1 MSLIA
6 APEKKTRK
14 PPELR
19 RTRSECS
26 LCFFLFFDRRECFFA
41 LTSTLSLPHSLPLPL
56 LLLLPRLQPTT
67 PAQHE
72 SLASLIDRRSDY
84 YRRAAAC
91 EKCGSSI
98 PASSSSPPRS
108 PARGRSDGGPA
119 PRHGAGG
126 AVVHRRETLLTAP
139 NVLTLFRLALV
150 PVFFALWFVEHGTFA
165 WAPPAAAAVFALAAA
180 TDWLDGYLARRL
192 ALTSAFG
199 AFLDPVADKVMVCTA
214 LVLMAAAPPE
224 PLGSAELSL
233 PVVVVVCR
241 EIAMSA
247 LREWAAAADAG
258 GGEGGGARS
267 AVKVNSLGKWK
278 TALQMVAMV
287 ALLALRHAASP
298 GGWARR
304 SGVPVAVIHA
314 ATRLSLGLLWAGALL
329 AVASL
334 YCYMSSVWRFFLYPG
349 TGGPA
354 PAPEEKKGEAPSSP
368 QRPAAR
374 RRAA

>member
-1 MSLIA
+1 MPPSL
-6 APEKKTRK
+6 
-14 PPELR
+14 L
-19 RTRSECS
+19 SH
-26 LCFFLFFDRRECFFA
+26 FDPFSF
-41 LTSTLSLPHSLPLPL
+41 SLP
-56 LLLLPRLQPTT
+56 Q
-67 PAQHE
+67 QHE
-72 SLASLIDRRSDY
+72 SLASPIDRRSDY

-91 EKCGSSI
+91 EKCGNSI
-98 PASSSSPPRS
+98 PASSPPQSPGRRGEES
-108 PARGRSDGGPA
+108 PSNGEPSETII
-119 PRHGAGG
+119 
-126 AVVHRRETLLTAP
+126 HRRETLLTAP

-150 PVFFALWFVEHGTFA
+150 PVFFALWFVDHGDAA
-165 WAPPAAAAVFALAAA
+165 WAPPTAAAVFAAAA
-180 TDWLDGYLARRL
+180 VTDWLDGYLARRL

-233 PVVVVVCR
+233 PVVVIVCR

-247 LREWAAAADAG
+247 LREWAAASDTG
-258 GGEGGGARS
+258 GGKSGGARS

-287 ALLALRHAASP
+287 ALLALRHASSP

-304 SGVPVAVIHA
+304 FGVPTHVVHA
-314 ATRLSLGLLWAGALL
+314 ATRFSLGLLWAGALL

-334 YCYMSSVWRFFLYPG
+334 YYYMSSVWRFFLYPG
-349 TGGPA
+349 TGGPP
-354 PAPEEKKGEAPSSP
+354 PAASEKNKESSP
-368 QRPAAR
+368 QRRPAAR

>member
-1 MSLIA
+1 ML
-6 APEKKTRK
+6 TFFFF
-14 PPELR
+14 
-19 RTRSECS
+19 
-26 LCFFLFFDRRECFFA
+26 FFLTAKCLLLF
-41 LTSTLSLPHSLPLPL
+41 LTWSTLSLL
-56 LLLLPRLQPTT
+56 LFFSRLH
-67 PAQHE
+67 QHE
-72 SLASLIDRRSDY
+72 SLASPIDRRSDY
-84 YRRAAAC
+84 YRRVAAC
-91 EKCGSSI
+91 EKCGNSI
-98 PASSSSPPRS
+98 ALGSPPQS
-108 PARGRSDGGPA
+108 PRRGGAGAGREGAGPA
-119 PRHGAGG
+119 NPLGDSEI
-126 AVVHRRETLLTAP
+126 VVHRRETLLTAP

-150 PVFFALWFVEHGTFA
+150 PVFFALWFVEHGDAA
-165 WAPPAAAAVFALAAA
+165 WAPPAAAAVFAAAA
-180 TDWLDGYLARRL
+180 LTDWLDGYLARRL

-247 LREWAAAADAG
+247 LREWAAASDTNSSG
-258 GGEGGGARS
+258 GSKGGGGGARS

-278 TALQMVAMV
+278 TALQMAAMV

-304 SGVPVAVIHA
+304 AGIAEATVHA
-314 ATRLSLGLLWAGALL
+314 ATRAALALLWAGALL

-334 YCYMSSVWRFFLYPG
+334 YYYMSSVWRFFLYPG

-354 PAPEEKKGEAPSSP
+354 PPIADSGRAMEKKKEPSSSSSP

-374 RRAA
+374 RRAAA

>member
-1 MSLIA
+1 MTA
-6 APEKKTRK
+6 K
-14 PPELR
+14 
-19 RTRSECS
+19 
-26 LCFFLFFDRRECFFA
+26 CFF
-41 LTSTLSLPHSLPLPL
+41 SHLSLSLSLFL
-56 LLLLPRLQPTT
+56 FIPRLNNKNP
-67 PAQHE
+67 PQHE
-72 SLASLIDRRSDY
+72 SLASPIDRRSDY
-84 YRRAAAC
+84 YRRVAAC
-91 EKCGSSI
+91 EKCGNSI
-98 PASSSSPPRS
+98 ALGSPPQS
-108 PARGRSDGGPA
+108 PGRAAAG
-119 PRHGAGG
+119 GAGG
-126 AVVHRRETLLTAP
+126 AGARREGGTADPLSDSEAVVHRRETLLTAP

-150 PVFFALWFVEHGTFA
+150 PVFFALWFVEHGDAA
-165 WAPPAAAAVFALAAA
+165 WAPPAAAAVFAAAA
-180 TDWLDGYLARRL
+180 VTDWLDGYLARRL

-247 LREWAAAADAG
+247 LREWAAASDTSSTRTSTSGGKG
-258 GGEGGGARS
+258 GGGGGGGGARS

-304 SGVPVAVIHA
+304 AGIPDRAVHA
-314 ATRLSLGLLWAGALL
+314 ATRASLALLWAGALL

-334 YCYMSSVWRFFLYPG
+334 YYYMSSVWRFFLYPG
-349 TGGPA
+349 TGGP
-354 PAPEEKKGEAPSSP
+354 PP
-368 QRPAAR
+368 PAAATS
-374 RRAA
+374 AALLTTAAGIPAAAAAARP